1 MMKEAGFS
9 GISITYEKG
18 PGMLKMMFARGIK
31 QKLVLLPSSQSL
43 V

>member
-18 PGMLKMMFARGIK
+18 PRMPKMMFARGIK
-31 QKLVLLPSSQSL
+31 QKLELSPYYTF
-43 V
+43 